1 MFPTSLSGTAS
12 ISERSD
18 LLRIA
23 RLQPFHNGTYVQAA
37 LISSDSAR
45 PRQGPLAPSCFQDL
59 LATMGLSDSRLRQ
72 MTRLFIPAYP
82 VVPTP
87 HRRGS
92 PRFLGPSF
100 RARLPLSPRGALQVP
115 TPVASLQM
123 SGLAIS
129 GRLATPTL
137 RNEAESGSLALR
149 LTRSQSGAIHP
160 FVTRFSPSYRS
171 ASYAQ
176 LPSRRGPP
184 LHGER
189 AITMTDSFQSA
200 RYTRLGLALQR
211 HGGHR
216 GKSSFCKSGGADL
229 QKNLSCLRCIF

>member
-1 MFPTSLSGTAS
+1 MLPTSLSSTAS

-18 LLRIA
+18 LLKFT

-37 LISSDSAR
+37 PISSDSAR
-45 PRQGPLAPSCFQDL
+45 PRQGPLAPSCFQDF

-72 MTRLFIPAYP
+72 TARLFIPAYP

-87 HRRGS
+87 RRRGS

-100 RARLPLSPRGALQVP
+100 RARFPLSPRGALQVH
-115 TPVASLQM
+115 TPVASLQV
-123 SGLAIS
+123 SGLTIS

-137 RNEAESGSLALR
+137 RNEADSGSLALR

-160 FVTRFSPSYRS
+160 FATRVTPSCRS
-171 ASYAQ
+171 ASYVQ

-189 AITMTDSFQSA
+189 AISMTDSFQSA
-200 RYTRLGLALQR
+200 RCTRLVLALQSR
-211 HGGHR
+211 KAHR
-216 GKSSFCKSGGADL
+216 ENHCCS
-229 QKNLSCLRCIF
+229 IP